1 MIDSPVT
8 GNDKRAAMDWF
19 DRKVLH
25 YVLFWAPAGGMDDE
39 DVFPEFGMRVD
50 QLNERFDS
58 IISTLSGRGNN
69 IGDSIDALLFFQFNQ
84 KIGAGLAYDL
94 TLSDIRDYQ
103 SGSIELLVRYDF
115 RDERSNLE
123 NPRYFKKK

>member
-1 MIDSPVT
+1 VKGSYSMIDSPVT

-58 IISTLSGRGNN
+58 IVSTLSGRSNN
-69 IGDSIDALLFFQFNQ
+69 IGDSDRDLL
-84 KIGAGLAYDL
+84 ARARRHRLADRL
-94 TLSDIRDYQ
+94 EHGGPSWAT
-103 SGSIELLVRYDF
+103 SGPTPSSGRMAHLRQM
-115 RDERSNLE
+115 RSL
-123 NPRYFKKK
+123 RR